1 MRGEI
6 ARSHGVREEVRRL
19 AREMLDELP
28 QEARGLGGADKAAF
42 EAFVDSLI
50 EDGTDEI
57 LARLVSGGA
66 EAA

>member
-6 ARSHGVREEVRRL
+6 AKSHGVREEVVRI

-28 QEARGLGGADKAAF
+28 QEARGIGGDDEAAF
-42 EAFVDSLI
+42 AAFVDTLI
-50 EDGTDEI
+50 EEGTDEI
-57 LARLVSGGA
+57 LARLVAGGA